1 MKKILLSLVILFG
14 TVISYSYNTLTVTDP
29 RNSWNLQNGNIEEAS
44 LSVKPHGLYLE
55 YGLYLTFSARGT
67 TWYNSSDS
75 LEVVLNFEL
84 PQQAMIIDSW
94 LWIGDEISR
103 ALILDKWTAS
113 SIYENIVNRRK
124 DPSIL
129 TKKSQG
135 QYELRIFPMAGNDK
149 RKVKLTYLVPVSWNN
164 NKIYAPIPNE
174 ILRTSKYD
182 PANLYVLAWENMGFM
197 SPYVSGT
204 SGFPFTD
211 YTDPEFGNY
220 KKAVI
225 PYNGY
230 QAPLNISFE
239 STYTNGIFVSKCSHK
254 NENYYQL
261 AIFPDKLIEIP
272 VKKKII
278 FLIDYDFTKSISTK
292 AQVLNTLQNEMLSN
306 LSPEDSFNLIV
317 SNFEIAKYSPTWVQ
331 ATPQNISN
339 AFNTM
344 SDKLGDLSN
353 LGSLMVNG
361 INFNRNNGDNGKIFL
376 LANSGQFDDYLIA
389 NNLMK
394 DLLNLMANKVSF
406 HIADFQSKF
415 TYYQFVNG
423 KYYSG
428 NEYLYLNL
436 SKLTFGSFI
445 SVRDGYPELQVIST
459 AFSNLIGNI
468 SSFDMHTKVSNGY
481 CFGRINIDDVSNYN
495 SFEKPVMQVG
505 KFLGDGNFEIEFSG
519 QYDTGFFTSEI
530 TVDADDIV
538 ESDSSLA
545 KIWAGNY
552 IFNLESKN
560 TLNNATINDII
571 YTSIDDRVLS
581 LYTAFLCLEDS
592 TYYCHGCEDETD
604 LVSADEQENQM
615 DSILV
620 YPDPFVKD
628 LNVEIFSE
636 SPEKIVSIVIYDLTG
651 KIIHKFDVSQL
662 MNRKTN
668 TLYWDGKT
676 DSGNDISKGMYI
688 LVYKTQNGVQNRKL
702 IRT

>member
-84 PQQAMIIDSW
+84 PQSAMIIDSW

-113 SIYENIVNRRK
+113 SIYEEIVKRRK

-129 TKKSQG
+129 TKKSAF
-135 QYELRIFPMAGNDK
+135 QYELRIFPMAGNEK
-149 RKVKLTYLVPVSWNN
+149 RKVKLTYLVPVSWNT

-182 PANLYVLAWENMGFM
+182 PDNLYVFAWENMGFLN
-197 SPYVSGT
+197 PGISG
-204 SGFPFTD
+204 SSSFQFKD
-211 YTDPEFGNY
+211 YSDPEFGNY

-225 PYNGY
+225 PSNGY
-230 QAPLNISFE
+230 QTPLSISFE
-239 STYTNGIFVSKCSHK
+239 SINTNGIFVSKCRHN

-261 AIFPDKLIEIP
+261 AVFPDRLIEIP
-272 VKKKII
+272 VKRKII
-278 FLIDYDFTKSISTK
+278 FLIDYDFTKSASTK
-292 AQVLNTLQNEMLSN
+292 MQILNALEDEMLAN